1 MNINLVFVYPFLFF
15 TIMKTMFKK
24 FPQIKAFVIQFYKD
38 QETIQYHLKKDFGR
52 INFALTVILYLFPVL
67 IACCFIYLSQ
77 QPPTIIGLE
86 SSQCKMTFY
95 FAVFLAGL
103 WLASIIIKGAI
114 IHYIIWFK

>member
-1 MNINLVFVYPFLFF
+1 
-15 TIMKTMFKK
+15 MKTIFKRFPRIRAFLIK
-24 FPQIKAFVIQFYKD
+24 FFKD
-38 QETIQYHLKKDFGR
+38 RETIQYHLKKDFGR
-52 INFALTVILYLFPVL
+52 INFVLTIILYLFPVL

-95 FAVFLAGL
+95 FAEFLASL